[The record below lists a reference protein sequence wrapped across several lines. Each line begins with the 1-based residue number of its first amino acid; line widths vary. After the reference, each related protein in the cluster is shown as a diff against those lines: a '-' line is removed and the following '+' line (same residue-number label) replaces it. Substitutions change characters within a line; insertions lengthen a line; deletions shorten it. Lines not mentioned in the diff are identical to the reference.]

1 MATVVLTS
9 TQRIQ
14 LGLFLLSAEIQNR
27 DTRTTSTH
35 QSWPFFIVMI
45 VVETG
50 SFYNVGWPHDFEQS
64 CSLILRNMTLTK
76 ITPQYHPRTVSVY
89 FSTHRIL
96 SIT

>member
-35 QSWPFFIVMI
+35 QGWPFFIVMI

-64 CSLILRNMTLTK
+64 CSLIL
-76 ITPQYHPRTVSVY
+76 TVPAY
-89 FSTHRIL
+89 CFSLFFHGSDHINNVRHVKPV
-96 SIT
+96 S

>member
-27 DTRTTSTH
+27 ATRTTSTH
-35 QSWPFFIVMI
+35 HGWPFFIAMI

-50 SFYNVGWPHDFEQS
+50 SFYNVG
-64 CSLILRNMTLTK
+64 
-76 ITPQYHPRTVSVY
+76 
-89 FSTHRIL
+89 
-96 SIT
+96 

>member
-27 DTRTTSTH
+27 DTRATSTH
-35 QSWPFFIVMI
+35 QGWPFLIVMI

-50 SFYNVGWPHDFEQS
+50 SFYNVGCPHDFE
-64 CSLILRNMTLTK
+64 
-76 ITPQYHPRTVSVY
+76 
-89 FSTHRIL
+89 
-96 SIT
+96 